1 MSELECPCSI
11 CPPCRSAY
19 SSQVTFYHTFPLLF
33 FIKLTVPSECLF
45 LQASARCGI
54 RMSTPR
60 EQGLRLTYSRTA
72 FSPVTGKCLAHIFT
86 SARNMCGI
94 GAQCRGLPSAPQ
106 ETALAAGRI
115 ASRPRP
121 GVPWS
126 PASAS
131 FPDSVPAYFFS
142 LLLSRS
148 LWFSFPQAPGR
159 AQGLCVC
166 HPLPCT
172 LPSLSSFAGPSRV

>member
-94 GAQCRGLPSAPQ
+94 GAQRRGLPSAPQ
-106 ETALAAGRI
+106 ETAHAAGRI
-115 ASRPRP
+115 AVPTAARSALVSGLCFLPRLRPRVLFLFTALQVSLVFFP
-121 GVPWS
+121 SSSRLS
-126 PASAS
+126 PRPLRLPPPPLHPA
-131 FPDSVPAYFFS
+131 FPVVFC
-142 LLLSRS
+142 R
-148 LWFSFPQAPGR
+148 
-159 AQGLCVC
+159 
-166 HPLPCT
+166 T
-172 LPSLSSFAGPSRV
+172 